1 MNPKSVGRAATAAL
15 LAISLVVILGACQ
28 GLAEEAAE
36 ERAGV
41 DIEQDGESV
50 TITGSEGE
58 EMQYGTA
65 SLPEGWP
72 SDVPVYEGVEIQ
84 ASTSFTLPEGT
95 QLSATMTTSDAY
107 ADVAAW
113 YKSAAVEGGWTIE
126 SEASF
131 EADGRAT
138 SLLGLEKNG
147 AQATINVSDG
157 ADGTT
162 TIVTGISLP

>member
-1 MNPKSVGRAATAAL
+1 MNPKSVVRAAAAAL
-15 LAISLVVILGACQ
+15 LTISFVVLLGGCQSLV
-28 GLAEEAAE
+28 EEAVE
-36 ERAGV
+36 EQAGV
-41 DIEQDGESV
+41 EIEQDDEGV

-58 EMQYGTA
+58 ELQYGTA
-65 SLPEGWP
+65 SLPDGWP

-95 QLSATMTTSDAY
+95 QMSATMTTSDAY

-113 YKSAAVEGGWTIE
+113 YKEAAVEGGWTIE

-131 EADGRAT
+131 EADGRAS
-138 SLLGLEKNG
+138 SLLGLEKSG
-147 AQATINVSDG
+147 TEATINVSDG

-162 TIVTGISLP
+162 TIVTGLNVP